1 MPKLK
6 SKGAV
11 KKRFRVTKS
20 GKLKSS
26 RPARGHMHATK
37 NGQQRRERRL
47 ALVTDGAWANLLRR
61 MMGGA

>member
-11 KKRFRVTKS
+11 KKRFKVTKS
-20 GKLKSS
+20 GKVVGS

-37 NGQQRRERRL
+37 NGKQARTLREP
-47 ALVTDGAWANLLRR
+47 LVFEGTWARLLRK
-61 MMGGA
+61 MIKG